1 MRLCSLAVL
10 YSGSME
16 EEYGQAGQDNL
27 QAIEF
32 QVKHFL
38 IINSFIHLSHY
49 NDSKQAYLLM
59 YTIIQ

>member
-1 MRLCSLAVL
+1 
-10 YSGSME
+10 ME

-38 IINSFIHLSHY
+38 IVIVNSFIHLSHY

>member
-1 MRLCSLAVL
+1 
-10 YSGSME
+10 ME
-16 EEYGQAGQDNL
+16 EEYGQAGQNNL

-38 IINSFIHLSHY
+38 IVNSFIHLSHY